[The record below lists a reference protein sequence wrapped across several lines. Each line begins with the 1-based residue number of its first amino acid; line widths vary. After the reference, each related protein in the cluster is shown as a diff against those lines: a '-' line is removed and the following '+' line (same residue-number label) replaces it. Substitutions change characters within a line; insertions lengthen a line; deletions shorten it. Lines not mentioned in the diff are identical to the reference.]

1 MEKWH
6 NHFKHYYQFI
16 FIYNIC
22 TNNNKLQMYLRF
34 KGKHGYKCDARA
46 KCKVSVNS
54 TGVLFIYL

>member
-16 FIYNIC
+16 FIYDIY

-34 KGKHGYKCDARA
+34 KRKQGYTCDARA
-46 KCKVSVNS
+46 NAKSA
-54 TGVLFIYL
+54 